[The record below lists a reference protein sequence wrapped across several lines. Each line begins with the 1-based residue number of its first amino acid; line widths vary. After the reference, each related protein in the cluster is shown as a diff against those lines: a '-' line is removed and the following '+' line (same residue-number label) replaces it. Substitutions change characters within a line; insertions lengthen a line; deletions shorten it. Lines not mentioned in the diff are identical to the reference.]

1 MIRLTGLFSFLL
13 LFCAVSIF
21 AAQDDLQVQVALNPD
36 TVGLDEQATLEVTVS
51 GSSQNVPDVE
61 IPSLPSFEVYSQGRS
76 SSVSI
81 VNGQVSA
88 SVAYRYLLLP
98 QKPGSY
104 PIQGISVTVNGKK
117 VVGNSVLLVVQNKRQ
132 ATSPKLEDRAADG
145 QGGNKDYFLEAVIDK
160 KNPYVSE
167 QVTLTLKFYIAV
179 QYYSSPQL
187 DEPSTTGFWTEIVG
201 NSAPYFQ
208 RINNRNYRVIERKYA
223 LFPTQ
228 TGELTIGK
236 ATITTTVA
244 SRNQRRD
251 PFDMFGDLFPQGQQI
266 AVRSNPISLKVKPLP
281 TEGKPSDFTGTVGK
295 FEISA
300 SADKTEVELNQ
311 PVTVTVKISGV
322 GNIKSVGEPV
332 IAESNDFRVYR
343 AASNENV
350 AKTDEKI
357 GGTKIYEEVFVPKRP
372 GMLEI
377 PALSFNYFDPN
388 KNVYQT
394 LQTRPISLNVVK
406 PEGYAGTPDIPY
418 SGPSVTVGNQSLD
431 IRFIKQDPGDLKKAG
446 EVILFSP
453 LYLLVNGIPVLLLCG
468 MVIMRKRREMLS
480 SNVGLARSRGA
491 SAQARK
497 RLSKAKSLARPDSVR
512 EFYGELSMACTT
524 YIADKLNI
532 SPNGLTSETIASLL
546 SERKAT
552 PDLINDTL
560 SLLKQCD
567 FARFAPASLTQ
578 TDMDQAL
585 TKAESIMVQME
596 GVRFA

>member
-1 MIRLTGLFSFLL
+1 MRLIRFCTLL
-13 LFCAVSIF
+13 CLLICSTSVLAVQ
-21 AAQDDLQVQVALNPD
+21 ADLQVQVALHPD
-36 TVGLDEQATLEVTVS
+36 TVGLDEQTTLEVTVS
-51 GSSQNVPDVE
+51 GSSQNVPEVE
-61 IPSLPSFEVYSQGRS
+61 IPSLPSFEIYSQGRS

-98 QKPGSY
+98 QKPGSF

-132 ATSPKLEDRAADG
+132 ATSPKLEDRAVDG
-145 QGGNKDYFLEAVIDK
+145 QGGNKDYFLEALIDK

-187 DEPSTTGFWTEIVG
+187 DEPATTGFWTEVVG

-236 ATITTTVA
+236 AAITTTVA
-244 SRNQRRD
+244 ARNARRD

-266 AVRSNPISLKVKPLP
+266 AVRSEPIKINVKPLP
-281 TEGKPSDFTGTVGK
+281 AEGKPEDFTGTVGK

-311 PVTVTVKISGV
+311 PVTVRVKISGV
-322 GNIKSVGEPV
+322 GNIKSVGEPM

-350 AKTDEKI
+350 TKVDDKI

-372 GMLEI
+372 GMLQI
-377 PALSFNYFDPN
+377 PALSFNYFDPKTN
-388 KNVYQT
+388 KYQVLRT
-394 LQTRPISLNVVK
+394 QPISLSVVK
-406 PEGYAGTPDIPY
+406 PEGYVASPDVPFA
-418 SGPSVTVGNQSLD
+418 GPSVTVGTQAQD
-431 IRFIKQDPGDLKKAG
+431 IRFIKQDPGELKQAG

-453 LYLLVNGIPVLLLCG
+453 LYLAVNGIPVLVLAG
-468 MVIMRKRREMLS
+468 MIFARKRKEMLA
-480 SNVGLARSRGA
+480 SNVGLARARGA
-491 SAQARK
+491 SSQARK
-497 RLSKAKSLARPDSVR
+497 RLAKAKSLARPESIR
-512 EFYGELSMACTT
+512 EFYGELSLAFMQ
-524 YIADKLNI
+524 YVADKLNI
-532 SPNGLTSETIASLL
+532 SPNGLTSDMIAELL
-546 SERKAT
+546 RERKAN
-552 PDLINDTL
+552 PELIADTL
-560 SLLKQCD
+560 GLLKQCD
-567 FARFAPASLTQ
+567 FARFAPANLSQ
-578 TDMDQAL
+578 QDMDAAL
-585 TKAESIMVQME
+585 GKAEAVMVKIE

>member
-1 MIRLTGLFSFLL
+1 MRLRLILL
-13 LFCAVSIF
+13 ACLSMVTASVS
-21 AAQDDLQVQVALNPD
+21 AAQDDLQVRVALYPD
-36 TVGLDEQATLEVTVS
+36 TVGLDEQTTLEVTVS

-61 IPSLPSFEVYSQGRS
+61 IPALPSFEIYSQGRS

-81 VNGQVSA
+81 VNGQVSS

-132 ATSPKLEDRAADG
+132 STSPRLGDQTTDTK
-145 QGGNKDYFLEAVIDK
+145 GGTKDYFLEAVVDK

-187 DEPSTTGFWTEIVG
+187 DEPSTTGFWTEVVG
-201 NSAPYFQ
+201 NTAPYFQ
-208 RINNRNYRVIERKYA
+208 RIENRNYRVIERKYA

-228 TGELTIGK
+228 TGELTIGR
-236 ATITTTVA
+236 ASLTTTVA
-244 SRNQRRD
+244 SRNARRD

-266 AVRSNPISLKVKPLP
+266 VVKSEPIKITAKPLP
-281 TEGKPSDFTGTVGK
+281 TEGKPDDFTGTVGK
-295 FEISA
+295 FTITA

-311 PVTVTVKISGV
+311 PVTVSVKISGV

-332 IAESNDFRVYR
+332 IEETSDFRVYR

-350 AKTDEKI
+350 TKVDDKI
-357 GGTKIYEEVFVPKRP
+357 GGTKVYEEVFVPKRP
-372 GMLEI
+372 GILQI
-377 PALSFNYFDPN
+377 PALSFNYFDPKTN
-388 KNVYQT
+388 KYQSLTTQPIT
-394 LQTRPISLNVVK
+394 LSVIK
-406 PEGYAGTPDIPY
+406 PEGYVASPDVPY
-418 SGPSVTVGNQSLD
+418 SGPSVTVGNQAQD
-431 IRFIKQDPGDLKKAG
+431 IRFIKQEPGDIGKAG

-453 LYLLVNGIPVLLLCG
+453 LYLIINGLPVLALLG
-468 MVIMRKRREMLS
+468 IVVLRKRQEMLT

-491 SAQARK
+491 SSQARK

-512 EFYGELSMACTT
+512 DFYGELSLAFTQ

-532 SPNGLTSETIASLL
+532 SPNGLTSDTIATLL
-546 SERKAT
+546 RERKAS
-552 PDLINDTL
+552 PELVDNILG
-560 SLLKQCD
+560 LLRQCD
-567 FARFAPASLTQ
+567 FARFAPATLTQ
-578 TDMDQAL
+578 QDMETAL
-585 TKAESIMVQME
+585 AKAESIMVQME

>member
-1 MIRLTGLFSFLL
+1 MSRFSWL
-13 LFCAVSIF
+13 LFACLFVAAS
-21 AAQDDLQVQVALNPD
+21 AWGAQDDLQVRVALYPD
-36 TVGLDEQATLEVTVS
+36 TVGLDEQTTLEVTVS

-61 IPSLPSFEVYSQGRS
+61 IPTLPSFEIYSQGRS

-81 VNGQVSA
+81 VNGQVSS

-98 QKPGSY
+98 QKPGSF

-117 VVGNSVLLVVQNKRQ
+117 VVGNSVLLVVQNRRQ
-132 ATSPKLEDRAADG
+132 ATSPRLGDQG
-145 QGGNKDYFLEAVIDK
+145 TNTQGGTKDYFLEAVIDK

-187 DEPSTTGFWTEIVG
+187 DEPSTTGFWTEVVG

-228 TGELTIGK
+228 TGDLTIGR
-236 ATITTTVA
+236 ASITTTVA
-244 SRNQRRD
+244 AKNTRRD

-266 AVRSNPISLKVKPLP
+266 VVKSEPLAIKVKPLP
-281 TEGKPSDFTGTVGK
+281 AEGKPDDFTGTVGK

-311 PVTVTVKISGV
+311 PVTVTVKISGL

-350 AKTDEKI
+350 TKVDDRI

-372 GMLEI
+372 GILQI
-377 PALSFNYFDPN
+377 PALTFNYFDPKTN
-388 KNVYQT
+388 RYELLKTQ
-394 LQTRPISLNVVK
+394 PISLSVVK
-406 PEGYAGTPDIPY
+406 PEGYVASPDVPY
-418 SGPSVTVGNQSLD
+418 AGPSVTVGNQAQD
-431 IRFIKQDPGDLKKAG
+431 IRFIKAEPGDLNVAG

-453 LYLLVNGIPVLLLCG
+453 LYLLVNGLPVMLLIG
-468 MVIMRKRREMLS
+468 MIIVRKRQEMLS
-480 SNVGLARSRGA
+480 SNVGLARARGA
-491 SAQARK
+491 SSQARK
-497 RLSKAKSLARPDSVR
+497 RLAKARSLARTETVR
-512 EFYGELSMACTT
+512 EFYGELSLALTQ

-532 SPNGLTSETIASLL
+532 SPNGLTSDRIDTLL
-546 SERKAT
+546 RERKAS
-552 PDLINDTL
+552 PELVRE
-560 SLLKQCD
+560 LLALLGQCD

-578 TDMDQAL
+578 QDMETAL
-585 TKAESIMVQME
+585 RKAEGIMVQIE
-596 GVRFA
+596 EVRFA